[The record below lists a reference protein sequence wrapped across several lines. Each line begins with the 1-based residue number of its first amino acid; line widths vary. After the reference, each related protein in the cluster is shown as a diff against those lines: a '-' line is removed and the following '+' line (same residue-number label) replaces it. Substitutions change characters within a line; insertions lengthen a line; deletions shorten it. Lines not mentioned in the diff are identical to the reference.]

1 MRQSWNVSFKKLYPV
16 FFIIIFFKFVWFS
29 LLICIHALNVTD
41 FFFTLSEISI
51 NVRHPP
57 TKISIIPE
65 EMVKPEWGLP
75 EVKYRF
81 ITR

>member
-1 MRQSWNVSFKKLYPV
+1 MTSF
-16 FFIIIFFKFVWFS
+16 S
-29 LLICIHALNVTD
+29 
-41 FFFTLSEISI
+41 LSEISL
-51 NVRHPP
+51 NGRDPP
-57 TKISIIPE
+57 TEISIIPE

>member
-1 MRQSWNVSFKKLYPV
+1 MM
-16 FFIIIFFKFVWFS
+16 I
-29 LLICIHALNVTD
+29 ICIHTINITFLS
-41 FFFTLSEISI
+41 LSEINL
-51 NVRHPP
+51 NVRDPP
-57 TKISIIPE
+57 SEISIIPE

>member
-1 MRQSWNVSFKKLYPV
+1 MEGVSLG
-16 FFIIIFFKFVWFS
+16 
-29 LLICIHALNVTD
+29 LLIHLLYYYYNHVNDDNLYSCLNVT
-41 FFFTLSEISI
+41 FFSFSEICL
-51 NVRHPP
+51 NVRDPP
-57 TKISIIPE
+57 TEISIIPE

>member
-1 MRQSWNVSFKKLYPV
+1 MMTVIV
-16 FFIIIFFKFVWFS
+16 
-29 LLICIHALNVTD
+29 CIHAVSVTD
-41 FFFTLSEISI
+41 FFSFSEISL
-51 NVRHPP
+51 NVRDPP
-57 TKISIIPE
+57 TEISIIPE

>member
-1 MRQSWNVSFKKLYPV
+1 MMMMILMM
-16 FFIIIFFKFVWFS
+16 I
-29 LLICIHALNVTD
+29 ICIHTINITFLS
-41 FFFTLSEISI
+41 LSEINL
-51 NVRHPP
+51 NVRDPP
-57 TKISIIPE
+57 SEISIIPE

>member
-1 MRQSWNVSFKKLYPV
+1 MSCHFYYIV
-16 FFIIIFFKFVWFS
+16 IITVIMMTV
-29 LLICIHALNVTD
+29 IVCIHAVSVTD
-41 FFFTLSEISI
+41 FFSFSEISL
-51 NVRHPP
+51 NVRDPP
-57 TKISIIPE
+57 TEISIIPE

>member
-1 MRQSWNVSFKKLYPV
+1 MFYKNRITRKQYPEKMLLHLLYYYYNHV
-16 FFIIIFFKFVWFS
+16 DDDNLYSCHVTFFS
-29 LLICIHALNVTD
+29 
-41 FFFTLSEISI
+41 LSEICL
-51 NVRHPP
+51 NVRDPP
-57 TKISIIPE
+57 TEISIIPE

>member
-1 MRQSWNVSFKKLYPV
+1 M
-16 FFIIIFFKFVWFS
+16 I
-29 LLICIHALNVTD
+29 ICIHAVNVT
-41 FFFTLSEISI
+41 FFLLSEICL
-51 NVRHPP
+51 NVRDPP
-57 TKISIIPE
+57 TEISIIPE

>member
-1 MRQSWNVSFKKLYPV
+1 MLL
-16 FFIIIFFKFVWFS
+16 IFFS
-29 LLICIHALNVTD
+29 
-41 FFFTLSEISI
+41 LSEISL
-51 NVRHPP
+51 NVRDPP